1 MKLADSLSVAENLHT
16 EDGLFW
22 PVPVVN
28 LVKDASGIE
37 GASRIALRD
46 PNTEG
51 NPVMAIMDVSAI
63 ETVSDAQI
71 KMMAEHIFA
80 TLDPEHPGVATFTGL
95 GNLIWLNYIDSQSTL
110 DTDIPILS
118 FHEALSGAAVARE
131 ELEFTRV
138 DCDHPL
144 WVLYSSGTTGLPKAI
159 MHTHV
164 GMITEQ
170 LKNLVFHMDLGPGK
184 RIFFYSTTGW
194 MMWNIVVSSLI
205 SGASA
210 VLYDGSPTFGGI
222 DKLWRM
228 ASEVKATIF
237 GASPT
242 LVHNMKAGG
251 VKPNESFDLSS
262 LDTVLVSGSP
272 STPET
277 FEWFYENVA
286 SDIWVTSQS
295 GGTDMCSGFFSGMV
309 TQAVYAG
316 EIQVRGLGYSVEV
329 WDDSG
334 NPIVDEVG
342 EAVITKPFPSA
353 PLGFWGD
360 DGSRYYESY
369 FDAFPG
375 IWRHGDLVKLND
387 RGGAYVLGRS
397 DSTLNRY
404 GVRIGAGEIYAVL
417 ESIPAIKDSLVICCE
432 SVEGEF
438 YMPLF
443 VVLDEAEQ
451 RQANLND
458 ELVKV
463 ILEKL
468 RRDAS
473 PRHVP
478 DEIHLVPEI
487 PYTLTGKKMEVPIR
501 KIVAG
506 LQPEKAASR
515 DTMANPRALDWFVR
529 FSHSRNT

>member
-131 ELEFTRV
+131 EFEFTRV

-295 GGTDMCSGFFSGMV
+295 GGTDMCSGFFFRDG
-309 TQAVYAG
+309 
-316 EIQVRGLGYSVEV
+316 
-329 WDDSG
+329 DS
-334 NPIVDEVG
+334 
-342 EAVITKPFPSA
+342 
-353 PLGFWGD
+353 
-360 DGSRYYESY
+360 SRLC
-369 FDAFPG
+369 
-375 IWRHGDLVKLND
+375 R
-387 RGGAYVLGRS
+387 
-397 DSTLNRY
+397 
-404 GVRIGAGEIYAVL
+404 
-417 ESIPAIKDSLVICCE
+417 
-432 SVEGEF
+432 
-438 YMPLF
+438 
-443 VVLDEAEQ
+443 
-451 RQANLND
+451 
-458 ELVKV
+458 
-463 ILEKL
+463 
-468 RRDAS
+468 
-473 PRHVP
+473 
-478 DEIHLVPEI
+478 
-487 PYTLTGKKMEVPIR
+487 
-501 KIVAG
+501 
-506 LQPEKAASR
+506 
-515 DTMANPRALDWFVR
+515 
-529 FSHSRNT
+529 